1 MKNIFTL
8 FFILVSL
15 TSISQIRISQVYGAG
30 GNSSATYTADFVELF
45 NAGASSA
52 SLASHSIQYASA
64 AGTTWTKFDL
74 PAVTLLSGQYFLIQ
88 MNTAGAIGV
97 ALPAPDAIAS
107 PILSMSGTAGKVAL
121 VNSTT
126 ALTGTQCPPPF
137 VATIIDYVGYGSTAN
152 CFEGTGPTPIP
163 VSNANSLTRLAAGC
177 TDNNN
182 NAADFTAIIA
192 SARNTASPLNPC
204 GAPVA
209 TLVAGPDITNITT
222 NIGIESTAQTFTLS
236 GFFLTGFAG
245 NISVTASANFEV
257 SLASGSGYASS
268 INVPFTS
275 ATLSAT
281 TIYVHI
287 IASAPQGALTGTV
300 TCSGGGALSN
310 ALVNLTGG
318 VFQNYYNTKA
328 NLGLTNT
335 GTWSTTTNGAGASPA
350 NFINPYQ
357 LFNIISQANANY
369 SGIWDVSNVGNSSRI
384 IVGDGSAAIS
394 LTILPGAALVTSA
407 SRIDVLNNATLVIQN
422 NVWPFLNNLATGST
436 VDFAQTG
443 TTASDTIRFPA
454 ISYYNLK
461 LTGGLKYF
469 SGNTTTVRGNLTTNG
484 VLSMNGSSPVF
495 STVNVF
501 GNVSF
506 LTGSKFES
514 LPSGDGARIT
524 LAMNGNVAQT
534 ISGGTDSIY
543 LFRLQR
549 DSISSNGIINLT
561 APNLALGN
569 NSGGG
574 LRLNQGAG
582 TTTTMNITN
591 IATNLSIIGGA
602 VVTPASNG
610 KINSIGGNINI
621 AKTTGTTNAG
631 TLRFTTGTSI
641 ITLSMNCGPSFTR
654 DSIVVADSVKVSFL
668 NMNKGKVVVNT
679 SVVLSVADGV
689 LLSGGHITG
698 GSSSSFVDG
707 KLRRFGV
714 WDPEKNFPIGKGN
727 IYAPL
732 DIEAIDGDVTVE
744 YFPAGYGTY
753 IIDPATLL
761 TYPNYKVSLREYW
774 VITKNAAINPNPTI
788 SFYYTTGASGIIN
801 PAQIKMAH
809 FDGTD
814 WDDIA
819 GTAGLTNTTTNGNV
833 TVTNVTT
840 FSPFTFSARVVGVIP
855 VKLHSFTVQKLN
867 NAAKLTWITS
877 QEINSKEF
885 IVERSVNGTNWTAIA
900 NIPAAGNSDKKL
912 NYTTTDFTAVKG
924 INFYR
929 IKQVD
934 LDAKFDYSATKSIL
948 FSSAYEVLITPNPAT
963 SFINIYL
970 DKNNNNTVNILLMD
984 GSGKMIRSIYSDQPA
999 LQINTI
1005 GLGRGLYYVKV
1016 IDEKQVTVSKILLQ

>member
-1 MKNIFTL
+1 MKKIFTL
-8 FFILVSL
+8 LFI
-15 TSISQIRISQVYGAG
+15 SISFTAFSQVRISQVYGAG
-30 GNSSATYTADFVELF
+30 GNTSATYTADFVELF
-45 NAGASSA
+45 NAGTSST
-52 SLASHSIQYASA
+52 SLSGYSIQYASA
-64 AGTTWTKFDL
+64 TGTSWTKFDL

-88 MNTAGAIGV
+88 MSAVGATGV
-97 ALPAPDAIAS
+97 ALPTPDITASPAIA
-107 PILSMSGTAGKVAL
+107 MSGTAGKVAL
-121 VNSTT
+121 VNSTI

-137 VATIIDYVGYGSTAN
+137 VAAIIDYAGYGSTAN
-152 CFEGTGPTPIP
+152 CYEGTGPTPIP

-177 TDNNN
+177 TDNND
-182 NAADFTAIIA
+182 NATDFTAIVA
-192 SARNTASPLNPC
+192 SARNTLSSLNPC

-209 TLVAGPDITNITT
+209 TLVAGPNITNITT
-222 NIGIESTAQTFTLS
+222 TAGIESAPQSFTLS
-236 GFFLTGFAG
+236 GFFFAGFPG
-245 NISVTASANFEV
+245 NISVTATANFEV
-257 SLASGSGYASS
+257 SLASGSGYATSV
-268 INVPFTS
+268 NVPFTS
-275 ATLSAT
+275 ATLSTT

-287 IASAPQGALTGTV
+287 IASAPQGDLTGSV
-300 TCSGGGALSN
+300 TCSGGGAASN
-310 ALVNLTGG
+310 AVVNLTGG

-335 GTWSTTTNGAGASPA
+335 GTWSSTSNGSGASPA
-350 NFINPYQ
+350 NFTNPYQ

-369 SGIWDVSNVGNSSRI
+369 SGVWDVTTAGNSSRVV
-384 IVGDGSAAIS
+384 VGDGSAALS
-394 LTILPGAALVTSA
+394 LTILPGVDSVTSA
-407 SRIDVLNNATLVIQN
+407 TRIDVLNNATLVIQN
-422 NVWPFLNNLATGST
+422 NRRPFLNNMATGST

-443 TTASDTIRFPA
+443 ITSVDTIRIPA
-454 ISYYNLK
+454 LSYYNIH

-469 SGNTTTVRGNLTTNG
+469 SGNTTTVRGNLITNG
-484 VLSMNGSSPVF
+484 VVSMNGSFPTF
-495 STVNVF
+495 STINAF

-549 DSISSNGIINLT
+549 DSISSNGIINLA

-569 NSGGG
+569 SSGGG
-574 LRLNQGAG
+574 LRLNQGTV

-591 IATNLSIIGGA
+591 IGTNLSIIGGA

-621 AKTTGTTNAG
+621 AKTAGTSNAG
-631 TLRFTTGTSI
+631 TLRFTSGTSVNS
-641 ITLSMNCGPSFTR
+641 LSMNCGPSFTR

-679 SVVLSVADGV
+679 SAVLSVADGV

-714 WDPEKNFPIGKGN
+714 WDPEKNFPIGKAN

-774 VITKNAAINPNPTI
+774 VITKNATINPNPTI
-788 SFYYTTGASGIIN
+788 SFYYTTSASGIIN
-801 PAQIKMAH
+801 PTQIKIAH

-814 WDDIA
+814 WDDIG

-833 TVTNVTT
+833 TVTNVST

-867 NAAKLTWITS
+867 NAAKLTWTTS
-877 QEINSKEF
+877 QEINSREF
-885 IVERSVNGTNWTAIA
+885 IIERSANGTNWTAIA
-900 NIPAAGNSDKKL
+900 TIHAAGNSNTIL
-912 NYTTTDFTAVKG
+912 NYTITDNVPMKG

-929 IKQVD
+929 IKQLD
-934 LDAKFDYSATKSIL
+934 LDARFDYSATKSVL
-948 FSSAYEVLITPNPAT
+948 FNTAYKVLITPNPAT
-963 SFINIYL
+963 SLINIYL
-970 DKNNNNTVNILLMD
+970 DKSSNRPVSIQLLD
-984 GSGKMIRSIYSDQPA
+984 ASGKMIRSIYSDQPNVQMNIA
-999 LQINTI
+999 D
-1005 GLGRGLYYVKV
+1005 LGRGLYFVKV
-1016 IDEKQVTVSKILLQ
+1016 IDEEHVTVRKVLLR